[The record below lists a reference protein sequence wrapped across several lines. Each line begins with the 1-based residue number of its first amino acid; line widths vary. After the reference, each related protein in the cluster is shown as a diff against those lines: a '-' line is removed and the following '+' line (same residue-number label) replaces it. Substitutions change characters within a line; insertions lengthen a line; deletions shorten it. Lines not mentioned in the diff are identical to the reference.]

1 MKTLILL
8 RHAKSSWDFPD
19 LSDHDRPLNNR
30 GKKDAPLM
38 AEVLKKK
45 NIAIDLIISSTSK
58 RTMETA
64 KVFANT
70 LNLKIIE
77 DRKLYLAS
85 ELDIKRI
92 INEIDEQYNNVIL
105 VGHNPG
111 MMNLINRVSN
121 ARIDNLPTSGMLGLS
136 IKENWENFGTE
147 ICEILFFEFPKKF
160 R

>member
-38 AEVLKKK
+38 TEVLKKK

-77 DRKLYLAS
+77 DRNLYLAS
-85 ELDIKRI
+85 EPEI
-92 INEIDEQYNNVIL
+92 IRMAKEIDDCYDSVIL

-111 MMNLINRVSN
+111 MTNLINLVSIPELIIYQL
-121 ARIDNLPTSGMLGLS
+121 R
-136 IKENWENFGTE
+136 E
-147 ICEILFFEFPKKF
+147 
-160 R
+160 

>member
-70 LNLKIIE
+70 LNLKII
-77 DRKLYLAS
+77 
-85 ELDIKRI
+85 
-92 INEIDEQYNNVIL
+92 
-105 VGHNPG
+105 
-111 MMNLINRVSN
+111 
-121 ARIDNLPTSGMLGLS
+121 
-136 IKENWENFGTE
+136 
-147 ICEILFFEFPKKF
+147 
-160 R
+160 